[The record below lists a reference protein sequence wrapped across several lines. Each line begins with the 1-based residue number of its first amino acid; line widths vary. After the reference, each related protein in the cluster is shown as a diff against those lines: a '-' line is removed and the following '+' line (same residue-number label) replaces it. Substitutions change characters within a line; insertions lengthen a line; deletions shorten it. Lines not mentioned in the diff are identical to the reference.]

1 MALLAVAQ
9 DRCLECAWS
18 NKHHQSCDPCPLIV
32 EPWCDGT
39 ELTWQ
44 TWNHCPNYTWKKSR
58 IIFSRIKTSH
68 PHTSGPWKIC
78 LPKRKNMKMKV
89 SQLHIWV
96 SLNTGP
102 KISSGF
108 LNINHVSAWL
118 NFLLISTIQI
128 STQKEKTI
136 PCCKWNCLWCP
147 VPHDEVTA
155 SGRMCGASPHLAA
168 ASSCRSFLALASS
181 SVAWPGLLPNIIA
194 ISPKIIGENGG
205 GVVSNDTLAAWNP
218 LIIKGTKT
226 QVYQH
231 FSYE

>member
-1 MALLAVAQ
+1 MAHLAVAQ

-58 IIFSRIKTSH
+58 NIFSRIKKSH
-68 PHTSGPWKIC
+68 PHTSGPWKIW

-118 NFLLISTIQI
+118 NFHLISTIQI
-128 STQKEKTI
+128 STQKKKTI
-136 PCCKWNCLWCP
+136 PFCKWNCLWFP
-147 VPHDEVTA
+147 VPHDF
-155 SGRMCGASPHLAA
+155 
-168 ASSCRSFLALASS
+168 SSLSENRFGSDVWGFTTPRSCKFLSFLLSLGIIFSCLARS
-181 SVAWPGLLPNIIA
+181 A
-194 ISPKIIGENGG
+194 
-205 GVVSNDTLAAWNP
+205 
-218 LIIKGTKT
+218 TK
-226 QVYQH
+226 H
-231 FSYE
+231 HSESRKS